1 MMVPLLMPLTDPLY
15 TPSAIDRVSPD
26 AMLLMHAETLEQ
38 DAGIRIVAAVAAPGS
53 AMIARALA
61 AAAPA
66 TPRR

>member
-15 TPSAIDRVSPD
+15 TPSAINGIAD
-26 AMLLMHAETLEQ
+26 AKLLMHAETLEQ
-38 DAGIRIVAAVAAPGS
+38 DPGIRIVAAVAAPGS
-53 AMIARALA
+53 PMIARALA